1 MNVAADLIPY
11 EHIGFGENRENQL
24 SKLGISHLMLISIQ
38 IKNSLYSFFKSFIAI
53 IYIVIIYYPKKI
65 TWMIFIPFV
74 SWKNFLKRHRIKRL
88 HNFFKK
94 TFKSR
99 HKCIKKRSLLEV
111 PFAICSGRNKKSN
124 KTKKIWWQEILT
136 KTSAKRIIRSDWFET
151 VTNFINLC
159 SSDLMMSYTFLFP

>member
-53 IYIVIIYYPKKI
+53 ICVVIIYYPKKI

-74 SWKNFLKRHRIKRL
+74 S
-88 HNFFKK
+88 
-94 TFKSR
+94 
-99 HKCIKKRSLLEV
+99 
-111 PFAICSGRNKKSN
+111 
-124 KTKKIWWQEILT
+124 
-136 KTSAKRIIRSDWFET
+136 
-151 VTNFINLC
+151 
-159 SSDLMMSYTFLFP
+159 